1 MITAIDNAQ
10 QPSFQAKLKING
22 VKLPESDK
30 ISKKF
35 ESITQHYKNDV
46 FEVVDD
52 IVECENGSSFKN
64 TTFISNGNEI
74 GYIST
79 LKEFK
84 DFCKAHTP
92 EQIAKSLAIIFKAGK
107 LTEKTNAKTNTI
119 SKNIRSATETLY
131 RAKNGQPNKVNNA
144 LIENTQKRIKFLIK
158 AFEKSKA
165 EKAETNVKIFGNDP
179 IKAHFESLDN

>member
-1 MITAIDNAQ
+1 M
-10 QPSFQAKLKING
+10 
-22 VKLPESDK
+22 
-30 ISKKF
+30 
-35 ESITQHYKNDV
+35 
-46 FEVVDD
+46 
-52 IVECENGSSFKN
+52 
-64 TTFISNGNEI
+64 
-74 GYIST
+74 
-79 LKEFK
+79 
-84 DFCKAHTP
+84 
-92 EQIAKSLAIIFKAGK
+92 
-107 LTEKTNAKTNTI
+107 NAKTNTI